1 MAGFW
6 KTFMAAYRKGAEE
19 AKAKSAATAAAQP
32 RRKSRAEIELA
43 ELHSM
48 PPVLT
53 GWPTGLECK
62 KMERTKEGWQVR
74 WGRVG
79 KPHSDGLSNIYPNT
93 VSFSVPGGMV
103 QVNGKM

>member
-19 AKAKSAATAAAQP
+19 AKATAAAQP
-32 RRKSRAEIELA
+32 RRKTLLEREVA

-53 GWPTGLECK
+53 GWPPGLECK
-62 KMERTKEGWQVR
+62 KLERTKEGWQVR

-79 KPHSDGLSNIYPNT
+79 KPHSDGSSNIYPNT
-93 VSFSVPGGMV
+93 SAFSVPGGMV